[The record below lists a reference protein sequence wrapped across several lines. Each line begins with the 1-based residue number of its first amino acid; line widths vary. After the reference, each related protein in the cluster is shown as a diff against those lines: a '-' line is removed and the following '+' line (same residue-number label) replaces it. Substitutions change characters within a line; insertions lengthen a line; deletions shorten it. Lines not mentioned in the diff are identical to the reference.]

1 MIFVTSSWIA
11 GGAESWDRMGTD
23 GKGGGYGMTSSLEFI
38 CYALAP
44 SVTGFGDEALK
55 VKWGHGNGPSLSER
69 RRERR

>member
-1 MIFVTSSWIA
+1 
-11 GGAESWDRMGTD
+11 MGTD
-23 GKGGGYGMTSSLEFI
+23 GKGGGYGMTPSLEFI

-55 VKWGHGNGPSLSER
+55 VKWGHDNGPSLSER